1 MYKHKRIRE
10 EKQKTKRRMFNWKY
24 SENKWINSICV
35 WFSLFMTST
44 LLFMTPI
51 YLQYFVY

>member
-1 MYKHKRIRE
+1 MYKHKRIRG

-24 SENKWINSICV
+24 SENKWINSIYV